1 MGAFHV
7 SFPAG
12 FSADPTQAIV
22 RPPSGDRLAMEWYIP
37 LFIFAARLCDVPLGT
52 MRLILTIGGHRWLAA
67 GLGFFE
73 VIIWVL
79 AVGTAIQHLKSPV
92 ALVAYGA
99 GFASGVLVGM
109 WLEDRIALGYRMI
122 RVVYPGGSNGVLDLT
137 EALRE
142 RGYRV
147 TRVRGEGRDGT
158 VEIAFLVIPRK
169 RLRELRTALGS
180 LAPDAF
186 VTVERVERVVGGGLT
201 GGIAHTSA
209 SARSIPAL
217 IGK

>member
-1 MGAFHV
+1 MA
-7 SFPAG
+7 
-12 FSADPTQAIV
+12 
-22 RPPSGDRLAMEWYIP
+22 WYIP
-37 LFIFAARLCDVPLGT
+37 LLIFFARLCDVPLGT
-52 MRLILTIGGHRWLAA
+52 MRMILTIGGHRWVAA
-67 GLGFFE
+67 ALGFFE

-79 AVGTAIQHLKSPV
+79 AVGTAIRHLTSPV

-109 WLEDRIALGYRMI
+109 WLEDRIALGFRMV
-122 RVVYPGGSNGVLDLT
+122 RVIYAGGDGEASLC

-147 TRVRGEGRDGT
+147 TRVPGEGRDGP
-158 VEIAFLVIPRK
+158 VEIAFLVIPRR
-169 RLRELRTALGS
+169 RLPELRAALGA

-186 VTVERVERVVGGGLT
+186 VTVERVDRVVGGGLT
-201 GGIAHTSA
+201 GGIARTSA